1 MLRPERK
8 LKSSADGRNGTVKVM
23 TATIYRD
30 DLLYVAGY
38 TGTYLHLPANADEMQ
53 DAKER
58 ARISK
63 GKPYRVKDIVDN
75 SGEEINYIPNDPPL
89 AELNFFAQ
97 RLINMTDDDL
107 LLLRACVKMEK
118 SPPDMQRLINLT
130 YNLQECAVASA
141 VGNDEALGNFL
152 VDSDMVDSM
161 LNVPDEVLGYIDYAK
176 IGKNHR
182 ESTNGVFLNGTYIEN
197 LADQFRTVYDGAHL
211 AEQPAE
217 SFGVFRLLLQ
227 KGSLEPEKENS
238 VWLALPAKQEDINS
252 VLQELKAASLDNC
265 VIVRSESTVPHFENQ
280 FAPYADIDKIIVL
293 ADRISSLKNTGL
305 LPKYKAA
312 LDYTDCTDLDLAVDL
327 AANLD
332 CYDFSPEV
340 YSAEDYGRQ
349 IFIEQYN
356 IQPDNPDLKL
366 IQLDRYGF
374 EKMKLDGA
382 TNTDYGFVRRN
393 EFPFFQEY
401 MKADPTMQQMGSN
414 MT

>member
-1 MLRPERK
+1 
-8 LKSSADGRNGTVKVM
+8 VKMM

-30 DLLYVAGY
+30 DLLDVPGY
-38 TGTYLHLPANADEMQ
+38 NGTYLRLPANIGEIQ

-58 ARISK
+58 ARISD
-63 GKPYRVKDIVDN
+63 GQPYLVEEIVDN

-97 RLINMTDDDL
+97 RLSGMTDDDL
-107 LLLRACVKMEK
+107 LLFRACVKMEN
-118 SPPDMQRLINLT
+118 SLPDMQRLINLT
-130 YNLQECAVASA
+130 YNLQECVVASA
-141 VGNDEALGNFL
+141 VGNDEALGKFL

-176 IGKNHR
+176 IGKSRR
-182 ESTNGVFLNGTYIEN
+182 ESTNGVFLNGAYIEN

-211 AEQPAE
+211 PEQPAE

-238 VWLALPAKQEDINS
+238 VWLALPAKQENINS
-252 VLQELKAASLDNC
+252 VLRELKAASLDDC

-280 FAPYADIDKIIVL
+280 FTPDANIDEIIVL
-293 ADRISSLKNTGL
+293 ADRISQLKDKGQ
-305 LPKYKAA
+305 LPQYKAA
-312 LDYTDCTDLDLAVDL
+312 LKFTDCTDLNLAVDL
-327 AANLD
+327 TANLN
-332 CYDFSPEV
+332 CYDFFPEV

-349 IFIEQYN
+349 LFIQRYN
-356 IQPDNPDLKL
+356 IRPDDPDLKL

-401 MKADPTMQQMGSN
+401 MKADPTMQHLGSN